1 MKQIQEE
8 GLALVTEALG
18 ESGTL
23 AWEDPDTV
31 RITVGQGLSFTLRMV
46 ALREDDPSAS
56 GPTPTLWILR
66 RPKRRELQDLRAKGQ
81 SFVALNGAV
90 RIQVPGVLIDRTDLR
105 LPAKGT
111 RPSHRSP
118 FSDRASLIARWL
130 FYQPTDQHW
139 TITGLA
145 EAAGVSPSVASYAVR
160 DLEQRQLVET
170 TARGRERSVRMV
182 EHEALIVEWAKEYDW
197 RDNVSLRV
205 HAPIGSPRRFLT
217 RLTALPLPHCAVTLQ
232 AGASLILPH
241 APVEE
246 VHLYVDLRSQA
257 ELGNLT
263 RRLDWPPDSS
273 GQFHFLLPHYKTS
286 VWGGVREH
294 DGVPVVSD
302 LQLMLDLWNHPI
314 RGREQAELL
323 LEKHLLRLGST

>member
-1 MKQIQEE
+1 MKQFQEE
-8 GLALVTEALG
+8 GLALVAEALG
-18 ESGTL
+18 ETGTV
-23 AWEDPDTV
+23 AWEDPETV
-31 RITVGQGLSFTLRMV
+31 RITIDRGPSFTLRM
-46 ALREDDPSAS
+46 ALRREDDPSAS

-66 RPKRRELQDLRAKGQ
+66 RPKRRELQALRAKGQ

-111 RPSHRSP
+111 RPSRRSA

-130 FYQPTDQHW
+130 FYQPTNSQW

-145 EAAGVSPSVASYAVR
+145 EAAGVSPSVASYAVQ
-160 DLEQRQLVET
+160 DLEQRHLVET
-170 TARGRERSVRMV
+170 RASGRERRIRLV
-182 EHEALIVEWAKEYDW
+182 EHRALIAQWAKEYDW
-197 RDNVSLRV
+197 RDNVCLRV
-205 HAPIGSPRRFLT
+205 HAPIGSPRRFLA
-217 RLTALPLPHCAVTLQ
+217 RLTVLSLPPCAVTLQ
-232 AGASLILPH
+232 AGASLLLPH

-246 VHLYVDLRSQA
+246 IHLYVDLRSEARIA
-257 ELGNLT
+257 ELT
-263 RRLDWPPDSS
+263 RKLDWPPDPS
-273 GQFHFLLPHYKTS
+273 GQFHFLLPYYKTS

-302 LQLMLDLWNHPI
+302 LQLMIDLWNHPI

-323 LEKHLLRLGST
+323 LEKHLPRLRST